1 MRQRAPSWRV
11 CLLLSDLACLRRG
24 RHRSAGAEG
33 RQWCMAAP
41 GPRGARSA
49 AANTVVTGLPA
60 SQYVSDTTTQPALV
74 SLHMALEKQ
83 RILARRGQGQGPR
96 IMVLGPP
103 SSGKSTLVKS
113 LVNMASGS
121 GMGWSVG
128 VAGLDPSS
136 VRYIFSSLPR
146 RCHATR
152 APLRNAIRVRQPMF
166 RSQR

>member
-1 MRQRAPSWRV
+1 
-11 CLLLSDLACLRRG
+11 
-24 RHRSAGAEG
+24 
-33 RQWCMAAP
+33 MAAP
-41 GPRGARSA
+41 SPRGARSA
-49 AANTVVTGLPA
+49 AAHAVVTGLPA

-128 VAGLDPSS
+128 VAGLDPAS
-136 VRYIFSSLPR
+136 VCLISILPPSLCP
-146 RCHATR
+146 AVQYGETE
-152 APLRNAIRVRQPMF
+152 APLCPIMSRDQ
-166 RSQR
+166 S